1 MFRTPRLEHQL
12 IAETP
17 ITLAALTRH
26 VVEPD
31 EVEWFARC
39 RTDFLRS
46 FPVSLFECV
55 RYATL
60 LCVMGKAASPAFAWF
75 VTLACL
81 TAVLTQIA
89 MLRMET
95 SARTDERSAL
105 SCRAGVMALR
115 GIGWA
120 VALAWAA
127 MIAPAEARSD
137 LTGLVI
143 AAMTMASIAAITL
156 PWLAVGLA
164 LIQAI
169 SFYAGLAFATGK
181 LANPT
186 LAVLLM
192 TATFLHWSI
201 FNLYYMFATRRIRTK
216 RLAQSNETIQ
226 LVLNQYDDE
235 GSDWLYEID
244 ADGCILNP
252 SSRFCTAAGL
262 NEARMRGLPL
272 STLIRGEGSG
282 EFHKRLNARE
292 PFRALPVSLVVNGV
306 ERWWAISGRP
316 VMAKDKVFAGWR
328 GFIADITEARN
339 AAAQVAWMAHYD
351 ALTGLANRSLLQ
363 AHLERRLAHSPDRAR
378 LALLYID
385 LDGFKE
391 INDTLGHD
399 AGDVVLNEVAHRLQ
413 SLVRPRDFVARL
425 GGDEF
430 VIVADDAGEASAR
443 AMVDRILA
451 SVAEPMQIDDR
462 HAQVGCSIGIAL
474 APQHATSV
482 ADLLQ
487 AGDIAMYKAKTS
499 GRHCYAIFHPDM
511 QTHLRERRQL
521 ELDLRTAMRDGQLE
535 LYYQPLLDLTTG
547 QTTGY
552 EALMRWH
559 HPEAGL
565 IQPSG
570 FIAVAE
576 ETGVIVE
583 IGRWAIRTALADAA
597 TWPETFSV
605 AVNVS
610 PAQMR
615 DPHLVP
621 TVVAALASSGVSPH
635 RLELEITEN
644 LLLRDTDEIMA
655 ILHQLR
661 LIGVRIALDDF
672 GTGYSSLNYLRS
684 FPFDKIKID
693 RCFIAELATREDC
706 QAIVRSVLSLAGEL
720 NMVTTAEGVEGLE
733 QLEAL
738 RASGCD
744 QAQGYLFSHALPA
757 GELALQRQTQA
768 PAGLPAA
775 ILPPAETLPHSTS
788 KRTRRAGIK

>member
-1 MFRTPRLEHQL
+1 MRREHQL

-17 ITLAALTRH
+17 ISLAALTRH
-26 VVEPD
+26 AVEPD
-31 EVEWFARC
+31 EAEWFARC
-39 RTDFLRS
+39 RGDFLRS
-46 FPVSLFECV
+46 FPASLFECT
-55 RYATL
+55 RYGIL
-60 LCVMGKAASPAFAWF
+60 LCVLAIAAPPAFAWF
-75 VTLACL
+75 GVVACL
-81 TAVLTQIA
+81 AAVLGQNLL
-89 MLRMET
+89 LRMEI
-95 SARTDERSAL
+95 AGQTDERTAL
-105 SCRAGVMALR
+105 ARRAGLIAFR
-115 GIGWA
+115 GIAWA
-120 VALAWAA
+120 AALTWAA
-127 MIAPAEARSD
+127 MIAPPETRSV
-137 LTGLVI
+137 LTGLLI
-143 AAMTMASIAAITL
+143 STMVVASISAITL

-164 LIQAI
+164 LIQAGA
-169 SFYAGLAFATGK
+169 FYAGLALATAK

-235 GSDWLYEID
+235 GSDWLYEIGE
-244 ADGCILNP
+244 DGRILNP
-252 SSRFCTAAGL
+252 SPRFCAAAGL
-262 NEARMRGLPL
+262 EATEMSGMPL
-272 STLIRGEGSG
+272 SSLVRGDGSG
-282 EFHKRLNARE
+282 ELQKRLQVRE
-292 PFRALPVSLVVNGV
+292 PFRALPVSLVVDGE

-316 VMAKDKVFAGWR
+316 VTAKNNAFAGWR

-363 AHLERRLAHSPDRAR
+363 SHLERRLAHHPDGAR

-391 INDTLGHD
+391 INDALGHD
-399 AGDVVLNEVAHRLQ
+399 AGDVVLSEVARRLQ
-413 SLVRPRDFVARL
+413 NLVRPRDFVARL

-451 SVAEPMQIDDR
+451 SVAEPMQIDGR
-462 HAQVGCSIGIAL
+462 HAQVGASVGIAL
-474 APQHATSV
+474 APQHATS
-482 ADLLQ
+482 ANDLLQ
-487 AGDIAMYKAKTS
+487 AGDVAMYKAKTS
-499 GRHCYAIFHPDM
+499 GRQCYAVFHPDM
-511 QTHLRERRQL
+511 QTHRRERRQL
-521 ELDLRTAMRDGQLE
+521 ELDLRNAVHEGQLE
-535 LYYQPLLDLTTG
+535 LHYQPLLDLTTG
-547 QTTGY
+547 ETTGY
-552 EALMRWH
+552 EALLRWQ
-559 HPEAGL
+559 HPELGL

-570 FIAVAE
+570 FIELAE
-576 ETGVIVE
+576 ETGIIVE
-583 IGRWAIRTALADAA
+583 IGRWVIRTALADAA
-597 TWPETFSV
+597 TWPETYSV

-621 TVVAALASSGVSPH
+621 TIVAALASSGVAPQ
-635 RLELEITEN
+635 RLEVEITEN
-644 LLLRDTDEIMA
+644 LLLRDTDEVMA
-655 ILHQLR
+655 ILNQLR
-661 LIGVRIALDDF
+661 QIGVRIALDDF

-706 QAIVRSVLSLAGEL
+706 QAIVRSVLSLASEL
-720 NMVTTAEGVEGLE
+720 HMVTTAEGVEALD
-733 QLEAL
+733 QLDAL

-757 GELALQRQTQA
+757 AQL
-768 PAGLPAA
+768 GLPRPEQMSAGPLA
-775 ILPPAETLPHSTS
+775 TISSPVEEKPRCSR
-788 KRTRRAGIK
+788 KMIRRTGVDCH